1 MGFEKF
7 CAKCGKVTDSLVSGI
22 CANCY
27 FKKHSLFEVKD
38 FVIERCVKCGKVR
51 VKGKW
56 GQYNFELIAGEVAA
70 KVKVNSDVDQAKTF
84 VELEPL
90 TENDFSAHITIT
102 GFIDGVLLEQKK
114 DYEFYLEK
122 VSCDSCMKLVSNY
135 REAIIQLRSSSAE
148 DAEGMMQIAKEL
160 LASEQSKDSLSAV
173 VKTLKGPTGYDL
185 WVGSKKAASRV
196 SRKLAKLYKTT
207 PKISK
212 KLIGEEE
219 DRAQKYRITYLVKK

>member
-7 CAKCGKVTDSLVSGI
+7 CAKCGKVTDSLVGGV
-22 CANCY
+22 CADCY

-38 FVIERCVKCGKVR
+38 FAVDRCVKCGKVR

-56 GQYNFELIAGEVAA
+56 EQYNHELIANEVVS
-70 KVKVNSDVDQAKTF
+70 KVKVNPDVEQAKIF

-90 TENDFSAHITIT
+90 TELDFAAHITVT
-102 GFIDGVLLEQKK
+102 GFIKGVLLEEKK
-114 DYEFYLEK
+114 PHEFFLQK

-135 REAIIQLRSSSAE
+135 REAIIQLRSTSAE
-148 DAEGMMQIAKEL
+148 DAEPMMQTAKAL
-160 LASEQSKDSLSAV
+160 LAAEQAKDSLSAV

-185 WVGSKKAASRV
+185 WIGSKKAANRV
-196 SRKLAKLYKTT
+196 ARKLAKLYKTT
-207 PKISK
+207 PKLSK

-219 DRAQKYRITYLVKK
+219 DRSQKYRITYLIKK

>member
-1 MGFEKF
+1 MSFEKF

-27 FKKHSLFEVKD
+27 FKKHSLFSIKD
-38 FVIERCVKCGKVR
+38 FEIERCVKCGKIR
-51 VKGKW
+51 VKGRW
-56 GQYNFELIAGEVAA
+56 EQYNHELVATAVVA
-70 KVKVNSDVDQAKTF
+70 KVKVNSDVEQAKVF

-90 TENDFSAHITIT
+90 TEVDFVAHINVT
-102 GFIDGVLLEQKK
+102 GFINEVLLEEKK
-114 DYEFYLEK
+114 DYEFFLQK

-148 DAEGMMQIAKEL
+148 DAEPMMQIAKEF

-173 VKTLKGPTGYDL
+173 VKTQKGPTGYDL
-185 WVGSKKAASRV
+185 WIGSKKAANRV
-196 SRKLAKLYKTT
+196 ARKLAKLYKTT
-207 PKISK
+207 PKLSK

-219 DRAQKYRITYLVKK
+219 DRTQKYRITYLIKK